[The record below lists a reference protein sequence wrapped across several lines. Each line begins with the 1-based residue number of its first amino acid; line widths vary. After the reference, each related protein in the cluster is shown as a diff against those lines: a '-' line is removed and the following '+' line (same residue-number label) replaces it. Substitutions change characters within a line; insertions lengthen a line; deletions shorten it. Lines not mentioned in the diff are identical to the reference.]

1 MACASATDNLF
12 SVCSVMM
19 YPNLYAKVTKIL
31 LRCFMI
37 QVKTNYFCE
46 LLWPRHV
53 ASYRLAGYKFRVN
66 ERTCP
71 GKRENMKKNSGRHKF
86 LGGWRGLRELL
97 PNNSGAFSQIFA
109 SLKNRNFRLYF
120 GGQCVSLVGTWM
132 QQIAM
137 SWLVF
142 RLTGSV
148 FLLATVTFMAQ
159 IPVLVV
165 TPYMSVFVDRFN
177 RRALLV
183 VTQSLSMVQALL
195 MALLTLTGW
204 IEVWHIM
211 VLSLLIGLINALDNP
226 TRQSFYPSLVPAE
239 KLGNAIA
246 LNSAVINGSRLIGPA
261 VGGVLIGL
269 LGEGICFLLN
279 GVSYIAVII
288 ALLMMRIKPNR
299 ETVVKQRV
307 WEDMRDGFLY
317 VAHDIPI
324 RSLLLLM
331 SAISFFGLPLMTF
344 IPAYVKTILGGES
357 EMLGLLLSC
366 VGVGSFI
373 AALYLAAR
381 KSVLG
386 LGKVVMLSGALLGI
400 GLVVMS
406 FVTVPWVAAVLC
418 VPVGFTII
426 AAVASINTLL
436 QTLSREDKRGR
447 VMGYMAMAFTGM
459 APVGSMVLGAIEKFA
474 GLQNIILL
482 SGACCFIAS
491 LIFEHYRPIVRKYA
505 RPVYVEKG
513 IIKEIA
519 EGIGSVEEYK
529 F

>member
-1 MACASATDNLF
+1 
-12 SVCSVMM
+12 M

-46 LLWPRHV
+46 LLWLRHV

>member
-1 MACASATDNLF
+1 MSRN
-12 SVCSVMM
+12 
-19 YPNLYAKVTKIL
+19 
-31 LRCFMI
+31 RG
-37 QVKTNYFCE
+37 
-46 LLWPRHV
+46 
-53 ASYRLAGYKFRVN
+53 GY
-66 ERTCP
+66 
-71 GKRENMKKNSGRHKF
+71 KF

-97 PNNSGAFSQIFA
+97 PNNSEAFTQIFA
-109 SLKNRNFRLYF
+109 SLKSYNFRLYF
-120 GGQCVSLVGTWM
+120 GGQCISLIGTWM

-159 IPVLVV
+159 IPILVV
-165 TPYMSVFVDRFN
+165 TPCMSVFVDRFD
-177 RRALLV
+177 RRNLLIL
-183 VTQSLSMVQALL
+183 TQSLSMLQALL
-195 MALLTLTGW
+195 LAVLTLTGL
-204 IEVWHIM
+204 IHVWHIM
-211 VLSLLIGLINALDNP
+211 VLSLLIGLVNALDNP
-226 TRQSFYPSLVPAE
+226 TRQSFYPSLVPKD
-239 KLGNAIA
+239 KLSNAIA

-261 VGGVLIGL
+261 VGGVLIGM

-279 GVSYIAVII
+279 GISYSAVIA
-288 ALLMMRIKPNR
+288 ALLMMRLAPGRGNA
-299 ETVVKQRV
+299 VKQKV
-307 WEDMRDGFLY
+307 WEDMRDGFRY
-317 VAHDIPI
+317 VAGNVPI
-324 RSLLLLM
+324 RTLLLLM

-344 IPAYVKTILGGES
+344 IPAYVKTILHGES

-366 VGVGSFI
+366 IGVGSFI

-386 LGKVVMLSGALLGI
+386 LGKVVMLSGTLLGI
-400 GLVVMS
+400 VLAVMA

-418 VPVGFTII
+418 LPIGFTII

-459 APVGSMVLGAIEKFA
+459 APVGSMILGAVEKLI
-474 GLQNIILL
+474 GLQMIILL
-482 SGACCFIAS
+482 SGICCFISS
-491 LIFEHYRPIVRKYA
+491 LVFEYYRPTVRRHA
-505 RPVYVEKG
+505 RPVYIEKG

-519 EGIGSVEEYK
+519 IGIDSTEEQQ

>member
-1 MACASATDNLF
+1 
-12 SVCSVMM
+12 
-19 YPNLYAKVTKIL
+19 
-31 LRCFMI
+31 MI

-71 GKRENMKKNSGRHKF
+71 GKRENMKKNSGGHKF

-97 PNNSGAFSQIFA
+97 PNNSGAFSQVFA

-317 VAHDIPI
+317 VAHDMPI

-436 QTLSREDKRGR
+436 QTLSWEDKRGR

>member
-1 MACASATDNLF
+1 MNGG
-12 SVCSVMM
+12 
-19 YPNLYAKVTKIL
+19 N
-31 LRCFMI
+31 
-37 QVKTNYFCE
+37 
-46 LLWPRHV
+46 
-53 ASYRLAGYKFRVN
+53 
-66 ERTCP
+66 
-71 GKRENMKKNSGRHKF
+71 KF

-97 PNNSGAFSQIFA
+97 PDNGNALVQIFS
-109 SLKNRNFRLYF
+109 SLRSRNFRLYF

-159 IPVLVV
+159 IPILVV
-165 TPYMSVFVDRFN
+165 TPYVSVFVDRFN
-177 RRALLV
+177 RRSLLV
-183 VTQSLSMVQALL
+183 LTQSLSMFQALL
-195 MALLTLTGW
+195 MALLTLAGW
-204 IEVWHIM
+204 IQVWHIM
-211 VLSLLIGLINALDNP
+211 LLSLLIGLINALDNP
-226 TRQSFYPSLVPAE
+226 TRQSFYPSLVPPG
-239 KLGNAIA
+239 KLSNAIA

-279 GVSYIAVII
+279 GISYLAVII
-288 ALLMMRIKPNR
+288 ALLAMRLAPDR
-299 ETVVKQRV
+299 PRQLKQRV

-317 VAHDIPI
+317 VRGNMPI
-324 RSLLLLM
+324 RSLLILM

-344 IPAYVKTILGGES
+344 IPAYVKNILGGES

-366 VGVGSFI
+366 VGIGSFI

-386 LGKVVMLSGALLGI
+386 LGKVVMISCALLGI
-400 GLVVMS
+400 GLGAIS
-406 FVTVPWVAAVLC
+406 FVTVPWVAALLC

-436 QTLSREDKRGR
+436 QTLSGEDKRGR

-459 APVGSMVLGAIEKFA
+459 APVGSMILGAVEKFV
-474 GLQNIILL
+474 GLQSIILL
-482 SGACCFIAS
+482 SG
-491 LIFEHYRPIVRKYA
+491 IFCLLSALVFERYRPAVREHA

-513 IIKEIA
+513 IIPEIA
-519 EGIGSVEEYK
+519 EGIDTTKYS

>member
-1 MACASATDNLF
+1 
-12 SVCSVMM
+12 
-19 YPNLYAKVTKIL
+19 
-31 LRCFMI
+31 MI

-46 LLWPRHV
+46 LLWLRHV

-71 GKRENMKKNSGRHKF
+71 GKRENMKKNSGGHKF

-261 VGGVLIGL
+261 VGGVLIGM

-317 VAHDIPI
+317 VAHDMPI

-400 GLVVMS
+400 GLAVMS

>member
-1 MACASATDNLF
+1 MN
-12 SVCSVMM
+12 
-19 YPNLYAKVTKIL
+19 K
-31 LRCFMI
+31 
-37 QVKTNYFCE
+37 
-46 LLWPRHV
+46 
-53 ASYRLAGYKFRVN
+53 
-66 ERTCP
+66 
-71 GKRENMKKNSGRHKF
+71 SGDKHKF

-97 PNNSGAFSQIFA
+97 PNNSGAFSQVFA

-317 VAHDIPI
+317 VAHDMPI

-386 LGKVVMLSGALLGI
+386 LGKVVMPSGALLGI

>member
-1 MACASATDNLF
+1 
-12 SVCSVMM
+12 
-19 YPNLYAKVTKIL
+19 
-31 LRCFMI
+31 MI

-71 GKRENMKKNSGRHKF
+71 GKRESMKKNSGGHKF

-97 PNNSGAFSQIFA
+97 PNNSGAFSQVFA

-317 VAHDIPI
+317 VAHDMPI

>member
-1 MACASATDNLF
+1 
-12 SVCSVMM
+12 
-19 YPNLYAKVTKIL
+19 
-31 LRCFMI
+31 MI

-71 GKRENMKKNSGRHKF
+71 GKRENMKKNSGEHKF

-317 VAHDIPI
+317 VAHDMPI

-400 GLVVMS
+400 GLAVMS